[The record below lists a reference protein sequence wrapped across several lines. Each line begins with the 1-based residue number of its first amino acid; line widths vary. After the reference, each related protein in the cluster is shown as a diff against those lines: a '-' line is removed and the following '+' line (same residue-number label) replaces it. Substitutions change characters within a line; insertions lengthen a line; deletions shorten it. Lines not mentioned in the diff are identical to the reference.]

1 MKCTPDR
8 MKYLNQKVK
17 KIYQTCMKNRNTD
30 ELKEFKSTKFFK
42 FLNET
47 VAQSNRKTTSSEE
60 TKNKK
65 LAKMCMKLVNQQQ
78 QNIQNINS
86 ISEENE
92 ILREQLNRRNAT
104 IAENETDILNK
115 QLELSNLKSTKKRT
129 KH

>member
-1 MKCTPDR
+1 MR
-8 MKYLNQKVK
+8 QLRS
-17 KIYQTCMKNRNTD
+17 QTEKQP
-30 ELKEFKSTKFFK
+30 
-42 FLNET
+42 
-47 VAQSNRKTTSSEE
+47 VVRKQ
-60 TKNKK
+60 KNKE

-86 ISEENE
+86 ISEENK